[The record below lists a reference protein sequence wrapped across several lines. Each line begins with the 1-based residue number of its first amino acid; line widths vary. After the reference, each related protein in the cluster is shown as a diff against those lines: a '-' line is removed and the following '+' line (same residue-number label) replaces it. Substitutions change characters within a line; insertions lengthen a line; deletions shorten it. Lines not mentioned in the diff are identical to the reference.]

1 MLVLALQF
9 SKGSER
15 GRTHAGYLTT
25 SIARDVIGRAKSCGA
40 LRGQREREL
49 HAERRGVK
57 TQMGRLPQNGREDK
71 VRRADMS
78 RGRILR
84 LTCHYGLPTNAPTGS
99 GSNRVG
105 RMPTND

>member
-49 HAERRGVK
+49 HAERQGVK

-71 VRRADMS
+71 ARRAGVS

-84 LTCHYGLPTNAPTGS
+84 LTCHF
-99 GSNRVG
+99 
-105 RMPTND
+105 D